1 MKRSSLAVF
10 VPKSNP
16 LSQKEQISF
25 SDLRS
30 ESFIALSADVDS
42 EYILLLNRL
51 AAEAGFIPRISCYVP
66 NENSF
71 KINLIMGNGLFER
84 LHFLMGFEEA
94 MYALMEEPEECA
106 ALVSA
111 IADFYIQIIEKVGK
125 YYKPDYFTLLDDYAH
140 KNGGLISPAM
150 FREIIKPSLKRIVE
164 AVEANGMKYIQHCC
178 GQEQLFLDDFHD
190 IGIRRI
196 DPCQP
201 CNDLPAMKKKYPDMG
216 FMGGLDLQGV
226 VDVPDV
232 TEQQLRDEVDR
243 CIREYGKTIGSYV
256 IYGCSVDMYDPEAFK
271 PGHKIGIIIDQA
283 MKAAQ

>member
-243 CIREYGKTIGSYV
+243 CIREYGKTMGSYV

>member
-106 ALVSA
+106 ASVSA

-178 GQEQLFLDDFHD
+178 GQEQLFLDDFYD

-232 TEQQLRDEVDR
+232 TEQELRDEVDR
-243 CIREYGKTIGSYV
+243 CIREYGKTMGSYV